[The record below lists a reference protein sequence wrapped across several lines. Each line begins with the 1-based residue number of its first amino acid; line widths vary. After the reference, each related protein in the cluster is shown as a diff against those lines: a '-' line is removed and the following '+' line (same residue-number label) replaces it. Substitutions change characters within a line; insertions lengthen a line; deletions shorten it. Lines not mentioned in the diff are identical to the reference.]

1 MTGHSV
7 AFQRFQASFDAPGRA
22 FLDQLDTAAL
32 LALAE
37 PERTE
42 AEDLLL
48 ARLSTDDPRIV
59 RALRDLGSTRAIAPL
74 RAALART
81 QHGRMRVAVARALFE
96 LGHDA
101 SAIATIVDVLR
112 HGDRSSRE
120 TAASVLRVLP
130 VADVR
135 PALLDALS
143 DRDASVR
150 GLATSAL
157 YELHQLDDVARDYR
171 DRLGVLRMLIASPL
185 PAVVA
190 YAAGEI
196 RSVIAA
202 VASGASARSL
212 GIDRAIDDES
222 PAVKRLLDSHA
233 DDQGV
238 WPELLDLAAIPPS
251 GPERVWAEDMILAWL
266 PGDARACRAVVD
278 LGLRRAVPALG
289 ELAQRAEG
297 RIAVEAAVALAR
309 LAGDQAGLGRVV
321 ENTAPDRADRLRA
334 VEALRYFQDGAAGA
348 ALHRLQADPDPRVGA
363 MAAASLLH
371 RSTLAPAE
379 R

>member
-1 MTGHSV
+1 VTRPHSA

-48 ARLSTDDPRIV
+48 AALSTDDPRIA

-96 LGHDA
+96 LGHDR

-112 HGDRSSRE
+112 RGDRSARE

-130 VADVR
+130 VGDVQ

-150 GLATSAL
+150 GLAASAL
-157 YELHQLDDVARDYR
+157 YTLHQLDDLARDYR

-185 PAVVA
+185 PSVA
-190 YAAGEI
+190 AHAADEI
-196 RSVIAA
+196 RSVI
-202 VASGASARSL
+202 GALDRGATPQSL
-212 GIDRAIDDES
+212 GLDRAVDDES
-222 PAVKRLLDSHA
+222 PAIKRLLDSHSDA
-233 DDQGV
+233 QGV
-238 WPELLDLAAIPPS
+238 WSELLDVEAIPPS
-251 GPERVWAEDMILAWL
+251 GPDRVWAEDMILSWL
-266 PGDARACRAVVD
+266 PGDHRACRAVAD
-278 LGLRRAVPALG
+278 LHLRRAAPALR
-289 ELAQRAEG
+289 ELVPRAEG
-297 RIAVEAAVALAR
+297 RLAIEAAAALAR
-309 LAGDQAGLGRVV
+309 VADDQTGLPRVV
-321 ENTAPDRADRLRA
+321 EATAPGGADRLRA
-334 VEALRYFQDGAAGA
+334 VEALRDFGDGAAQA
-348 ALHRLQADPDPRVGA
+348 ALEHLQSDADPRIRA

-371 RSTLAPAE
+371 RSAVPAA